1 MKERLREIVDSF
13 HHHNSPDM
21 ARLIFGLDRDTVYD
35 ALVVAPSFTPMK
47 LRMEGEAKVTIL
59 RESAIVGG
67 YMVEK
72 DGRKIAWIKTSSAA
86 SNCIDHMAVCA
97 GLNIKKLIFVGA
109 VGALRPGI
117 EVGELCTPSYSIAG
131 GYALTYLKDSIRDF
145 TPFERVEPQ
154 SPLADW
160 AVALAAEAGWELK
173 RASVF
178 CTDSIAAEYFHL
190 EEIRSF
196 GTDLIEMETAAFYTM
211 AELMEKPAVALL
223 VVSDNSASGVPLVG
237 RSEEDEQRYD
247 RARRELLPHL
257 IYKIAKINQESI

>member
-1 MKERLREIVDSF
+1 MKPRLREIVDSF
-13 HHHNSPDM
+13 QHYNSSDM
-21 ARLIFGLDRDTVYD
+21 ARLVFGLDRDTVYD

-47 LRMEGEAKVTIL
+47 LQMEADAKVTCL
-59 RESAIVGG
+59 NESAYTSG
-67 YMVEK
+67 YLVEK
-72 DGRKIAWIKTSSAA
+72 DGLKIAWIKIASTA
-86 SNCIDHMAVCA
+86 SNCMDHMAVCA

-117 EVGELCTPSYSIAG
+117 EVGEIYTPSYSIAG
-131 GYALTYLKDSIRDF
+131 GYALSYLKDSIRDF

-154 SPLADW
+154 SPLADR

-211 AELMEKPAVALL
+211 ADLMEKPAVALL

-237 RSEEDEQRYD
+237 RSEEEEQRYD